1 MAFQGSHWAG
11 ETDDV
16 GDAGVTHHRVML
28 SNAPGWGALCVLGF
42 GYGEGNKGWAVTQAG
57 W

>member
-16 GDAGVTHHRVML
+16 GDAGVTHDRVML
-28 SNAPGWGALCVLGF
+28 SNAPGCGGRSVFWALAMG
-42 GYGEGNKGWAVTQAG
+42 KATRAG
-57 W
+57 Q